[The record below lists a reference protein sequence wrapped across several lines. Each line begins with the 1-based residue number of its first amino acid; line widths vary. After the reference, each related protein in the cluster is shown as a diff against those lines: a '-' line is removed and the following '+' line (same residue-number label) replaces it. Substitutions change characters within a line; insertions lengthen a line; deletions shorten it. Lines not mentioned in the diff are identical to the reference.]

1 MKAII
6 WACEKI
12 RTRWKPLRKDFS
24 VSVIQDISMLIL
36 ALCVDAWRSW
46 LVSPCTRCA
55 ALNKRSD
62 VMDPSVSSQAGQ
74 TCASGIGT
82 AYLWVTLLP
91 FHFDRA
97 VEQNLQNY
105 QKKAEHS
112 LRWQE
117 RSSSYHLQAVLISPL
132 TYQGQWIHFGWILL
146 PSLKVAVRLSSC

>member
-24 VSVIQDISMLIL
+24 VSVIQDISVLTL
-36 ALCVDAWRSW
+36 ALCGDAWRSW
-46 LVSPCTRCA
+46 LVSPCTWCA

-62 VMDPSVSSQAGQ
+62 VMDPSVSSQVGQ
-74 TCASGIGT
+74 TCASSIGT
-82 AYLWVTLLP
+82 AYLWVALPP

-117 RSSSYHLQAVLISPL
+117 RWSSYHSQVVLISLL
-132 TYQGQWIHFGWILL
+132 TYQEQWIHCGWILR
-146 PSLKVAVRLSSC
+146 PSSKVAACLSSY